1 MKRHFTLI
9 ELLVVIAIIAI
20 LAAILLPALNS
31 ARQRGL
37 AADCI
42 SRLKQVGTAIMM
54 YSDASDGFLPGSCDT
69 QGKYWTEILSQ
80 TNLLP
85 GDPSTSD
92 PDRKMVYRCPSIP
105 LTSGVAVNWAQRTYG
120 MRINM
125 DKAWKTRKYIPLKRV
140 QSSSQIMYVA
150 DSWHLNNRIPA
161 LEFDGGLAYYNANYA
176 GHDSSIAAIHA
187 NQCNMM
193 FLDGHADALAPEE
206 LLAIERK
213 RWRDPDDQ
221 HVGNTS
227 KPSTLSCFDMNY
239 NQRKYQ

>member
-54 YSDASDGFLPGSCDT
+54 YSDASDGFLPGSSDP
-69 QGKYWTEILSQ
+69 QGKYWTEVLSA

-85 GDPSTSD
+85 GDPKTAD
-92 PDRKMVYRCPSIP
+92 PDRNMVYRCPSIP
-105 LTSGVAVNWAQRTYG
+105 LTSGVAVNWANRTYG
-120 MRINM
+120 MRMNM
-125 DKAWKTRKYIPLKRV
+125 DKGWKTRKYIPLKRV
-140 QSSSQIMYVA
+140 QSPSQIMYVS
-150 DSWHLNNRIPA
+150 DSFDATNRVPC
-161 LEFDGGLAYYNANYA
+161 LEIDGGLAYYNANYA
-176 GHDSSIAAIHA
+176 GGDQAVAAIHA
-187 NQCNMM
+187 NRANMM
-193 FLDGHADALAPEE
+193 FLDGHADALEPLQ

-213 RWRDPDDQ
+213 RWRDPEDQ

-227 KPSTLSCFDMNY
+227 KPSSLYYFDMNY
-239 NQRKYQ
+239 VKQKYQ